1 MKKIILSLIV
11 VATLVACNQ
20 PKTAYVD
27 NTVLLK
33 EYEEMKAVEA
43 KFTTRS
49 ERMNKQM
56 DSIAQEFQIEVQDY
70 QKRASRMST
79 SKRQEEEQALLQKQ
93 QK

>member
-1 MKKIILSLIV
+1 MNKIILSLIV

-56 DSIAQEFQIEVQDY
+56 DSIAQEFQIEVQD
-70 QKRASRMST
+70 
-79 SKRQEEEQALLQKQ
+79 
-93 QK
+93 